1 MKLSDCGFKQPSGLI
16 SVATS
21 KKASV
26 VNMISI
32 FFAKA
37 IVTNSVFDVWYMW
50 ESTKAMTIMKVE
62 R

>member
-1 MKLSDCGFKQPSGLI
+1 MKFSDCGFKQPSGLI

-32 FFAKA
+32 LFAKA
-37 IVTNSVFDVWYMW
+37 IVTNSVVNVCG
-50 ESTKAMTIMKVE
+50 KCGNQQKQ
-62 R
+62 